1 MPAIEAPID
10 EYLDE
15 IRKQVCTRCVERPPE
30 GPPCVPLGVNC
41 GVELHL
47 PELIH
52 SIHQVKHT
60 NLIAP
65 YQDHN
70 RSEICENCAFH
81 GSSCCP
87 CPMDYLIVLIAQ
99 AVETVDER
107 IAERV
112 SLGTDRVL
120 PHQPGIDDVRRVY
133 AAATARWKGCDW
145 PTRFGQSKLDLN
157 GYSAEMARARLRT
170 AATETQVEDWAK
182 AASWLADVE
191 REAHEAETAAAQAL
205 AAAERGQWEK
215 ALGHAERAWA
225 AEFGT
230 GRPVWHSFPAAWQE
244 LREVVGAIFLS
255 QAGAKT
261 DSDPN
266 HREKSATG

>member
-1 MPAIEAPID
+1 
-10 EYLDE
+10 
-15 IRKQVCTRCVERPPE
+15 
-30 GPPCVPLGVNC
+30 
-41 GVELHL
+41 VELHL
-47 PELIH
+47 PALIH

-60 NLIAP
+60 HLIAP

-70 RSEICENCAFH
+70 RSEICEDCAFH

-107 IAERV
+107 GDEDVPLA
-112 SLGTDRVL
+112 TDRL
-120 PHQPGIDDVRRVY
+120 SPRPPGLDDVRRVY
-133 AAATARWKGCDW
+133 QRATGTWKSCDW
-145 PTRFGQSKLDLN
+145 PTRLGKSKLDVN
-157 GYSAEMARARLRT
+157 GYSAAEARAKVAT
-170 AATETQVEDWAK
+170 AATETEAEDWGK

-230 GRPVWHSFPAAWQE
+230 GRPIWHEFPAAWQD
-244 LREVVGAIFLS
+244 LRQAVEAVVLS
-255 QAGAKT
+255 QGAN
-261 DSDPN
+261 SQLMP
-266 HREKSATG
+266 A